1 MLGILRKLLMAGEER
16 LFKMLADHVELSIR
30 SMKIVT
36 EMLKG
41 EIDDYR
47 VESLVIDVV
56 TNEKSGDKI
65 AMELT
70 NLVTKGAVPIALLGD
85 IEVLIDRIDDILDL
99 TYFLATEYERAHRA
113 GINRI
118 PETREMYG
126 ELLKTA
132 LLASKALEALK
143 EEFLVALEDF
153 SKLQSLDD
161 KIDVY
166 EDKVDELKSAMLDK
180 LYSLGRDV
188 DAITFNHL
196 VEMIRSLDTIVDACE
211 DASHLL
217 IRVVSSMM
225 Y

>member
-16 LFKMLADHVELSIR
+16 LFRMLADHAELSIR

-36 EMLKG
+36 EMLRG
-41 EIDDYR
+41 EIDDYK
-47 VESLVIDVV
+47 VSSLVIEVV

-118 PETREMYG
+118 PETREMYN

-211 DASHLL
+211 DVSHLL